1 MFGAGALDDA
11 RVADDQL
18 VDDCGLEDRAQ
29 EPVTLRDAVGRQVR
43 CCELRAPLSHE
54 RRGEFAERD
63 LAELDAVAGRRVDVE
78 AKVALVGLAGAG
90 PKVGS
95 RLEPRRR
102 VFLERDAREPR
113 VDEVTAVLVGLDGVR
128 EPVGV
133 LAGREGLVADVT
145 GGRAVTNVVADAARR
160 AAAVH
165 RCHRS
170 SLDRRTV
177 TRPRRWRST

>member
-1 MFGAGALDDA
+1 MFGAGAFDDA

-29 EPVTLRDAVGRQVR
+29 EPVALRDAVGRQLR
-43 CCELRAPLSHE
+43 CELRAPLSHE
-54 RRGEFAERD
+54 RRREFAERD
-63 LAELDAVAGRRVDVE
+63 LAELDAVAGRRVDVQ
-78 AKVALVGLAGAG
+78 AKVTLVGLAGAG

-145 GGRAVTNVVADAARR
+145 GRRAVANVVADAARR